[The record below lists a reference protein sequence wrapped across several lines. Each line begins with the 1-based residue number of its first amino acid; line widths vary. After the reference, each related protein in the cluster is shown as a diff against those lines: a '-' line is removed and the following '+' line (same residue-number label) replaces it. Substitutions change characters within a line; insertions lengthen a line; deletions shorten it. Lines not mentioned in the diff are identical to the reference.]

1 MRIFVTGFHRAG
13 SKGIARH
20 IAKTHN
26 LPYIE
31 EHSIGLWD
39 YRRVTALIDG
49 FVHNAKTN
57 KLDFYPE
64 IKKGFVLQC
73 PFLSHKI
80 QGLVWLGKVYWADRN
95 YINIITSMKNGK
107 FKADALFIIKQ
118 FHDEF
123 PDDPYWESFGDVNID
138 KYFALK
144 SGEKFPQIK
153 TSANNWLRYYKLVID
168 VKKYFLET
176 KFKGRAEVIK
186 LENLPIY
193 DSSKH
198 LSGKKPLTQGELD
211 VIERTNNG

>member
-13 SKGIARH
+13 SKGIARYM
-20 IAKTHN
+20 AKKNN

-49 FVHNAKTN
+49 FVHNVRTN

-64 IKKGFVLQC
+64 IKEGFVLQC

-80 QGLVWLGKVYWADRN
+80 QDLVWLGKVYWADRN

-107 FKADALFIIKQ
+107 FKSDALFIIKQ

-123 PDDPYWESFGDVNID
+123 PDDPYWKSVGDENIE
-138 KYFALK
+138 KYFHLK
-144 SGEKFPQIK
+144 SGEKFPVIK

-168 VKKYFLET
+168 VKKHFLET
-176 KFKGRAEVIK
+176 EFKGRAEVIK

-198 LSGKKPLTQGELD
+198 LSGKKPLTKGELD
-211 VIERTNNG
+211 AIERTNNG